1 MTSIPETGGRTPT
14 DQRSALG
21 AAYPLTEDSP
31 RWHLTFAEES
41 MDVRRWGD
49 ARAALARARETIV
62 AGSSDADE
70 AAFVAVRL
78 ALAEVNLQGATAEVM
93 ALVERMDPLDPVW
106 NRRVRRIIS
115 EAPAAAPGSM
125 RAGLLDLLP
134 PVPVEVGPGQ
144 QRAEAE
150 EIERIPVPAGG
161 LPELADDPW
170 PLGVDQPPGGTDDAQ
185 PSIALHPALPPVPTE
200 SPFELPAPPMAGS
213 DTGGQAD
220 VDELVVCDP
229 DLDAGEPS
237 KFTGRIVV
245 GEEGGDLTDADA
257 LRERLVEE
265 MLAKVTEEEGQLLFE
280 TATTF
285 LNNGEPATAE
295 LMFSAAMQ
303 IPRLRVP
310 ACEGMIQALVAAER
324 YVEAAAHGVKA
335 GRLFASQGDLLTGIV
350 YWHGVAAQALGDTD
364 TAWTCFARVGDGP
377 HAIHFPDLGARL
389 AALAR

>member
-1 MTSIPETGGRTPT
+1 MTSNPETDSNSPADR
-14 DQRSALG
+14 RSALG
-21 AAYPLTEDSP
+21 AAYPLTDDSP

-41 MDVRRWGD
+41 IDTHRWGD
-49 ARAALARARETIV
+49 ARAALARGRDNIA
-62 AGSSDADE
+62 ADSADADE

-78 ALAEVNLQGATAEVM
+78 AMAEVNLQAATAEVM

-106 NRRVRRIIS
+106 SRRVRRIIS
-115 EAPAAAPGSM
+115 EAPSVAPQSM
-125 RAGLLDLLP
+125 RTELLAYLP
-134 PVPVEVGPGQ
+134 PVPAELGVPAPRGQ
-144 QRAEAE
+144 VE
-150 EIERIPVPAGG
+150 EIERIPVPVGG
-161 LPELADDPW
+161 LPDLADDLWIPGDDDSAGATAPSEPPVTG
-170 PLGVDQPPGGTDDAQ
+170 PLA
-185 PSIALHPALPPVPTE
+185 IPPVPTK
-200 SPFELPAPPMAGS
+200 SPFLQVPMAE
-213 DTGGQAD
+213 GGPAGRDD
-220 VDELVVCDP
+220 VEEVVVF
-229 DLDAGEPS
+229 DAGPEVGEPLA
-237 KFTGRIVV
+237 FTGRILV

-257 LRERLVEE
+257 LRERLVEQ
-265 MLAKVTEEEGQLLFE
+265 MLAKVTEEEGQLLFD

-303 IPRLRVP
+303 IPRLRIP

-364 TAWTCFARVGDGP
+364 TARTCFARVGDGP
-377 HAIHFPDLGARL
+377 HAMHFPDLGSRL